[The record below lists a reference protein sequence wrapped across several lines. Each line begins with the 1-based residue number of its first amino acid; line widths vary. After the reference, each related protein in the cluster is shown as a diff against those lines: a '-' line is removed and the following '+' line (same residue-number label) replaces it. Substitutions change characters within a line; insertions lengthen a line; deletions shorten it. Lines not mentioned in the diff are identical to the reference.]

1 MQGLTTV
8 YAKVV
13 GRRSLKQV
21 AVVSVVWTL
30 CAFSGALQLTCAS
43 QTSAQATASAR
54 LNNNQSVEDGVAAFE
69 RGDEATARTI
79 FQQVLT
85 IYPKDVKANTYLGII
100 ADRAGQLAE
109 AEHYFA
115 VAAGTDPRSASAH
128 NNYGAILLK
137 RNRPKEAASEFEAS
151 LRLDKDQPNALVNL
165 AQLRFAA
172 GGRNDLLSARELFEK
187 AFALA
192 PDAEI
197 ARALVV
203 IGLRLEERATVL
215 RYFPEYSARLATAN
229 NQTASASARAEL
241 GTALLEGGLAKEAV
255 AELNAALEAEP
266 MNGAVV
272 VRLAKAYMALE
283 DIPSAGRTLESAVA
297 RKLETGPI
305 YALLASVYEKSG
317 HIENAIPA
325 MRLAIQCEPQSETYR
340 FTYGMLLT
348 SVLAPEAA
356 VIRLN
361 EALQLFPKSAR
372 LWLALGIAHF
382 KAGRNEEAAKTLS
395 HAIELD
401 SKFAPAFAYL
411 GMTYVE
417 VGRFDDGIKSYQQA
431 LTANEKL
438 GVVNYLIA
446 DALQRQATAGAA
458 QIETY
463 LVRAVKL
470 EPSFAPARLAL
481 GKLYFRSERLN
492 DALTEFEQVIKLD
505 PNLPETYYQL
515 GRLYT
520 RLKRSKD
527 AQTTLQKFKQL
538 SETQKETQQKERKE
552 IVRRLAD
559 VRF

>member
-1 MQGLTTV
+1 MQSINARPYRTVIERKVLRQFPIGVVLLT
-8 YAKVV
+8 
-13 GRRSLKQV
+13 L
-21 AVVSVVWTL
+21 SVFLVDFQCL
-30 CAFSGALQLTCAS
+30 A
-43 QTSAQATASAR
+43 QTSAQANASTR
-54 LNNNQSVEDGVAAFE
+54 VNSNQSIEDAVAAFE
-69 RGDEATARTI
+69 RGDEATARSV
-79 FQQVLT
+79 FQQVLAL
-85 IYPKDVKANTYLGII
+85 YPNDVRANTYMGII
-100 ADRAGQLAE
+100 ADRAGELAE
-109 AEHYFA
+109 AERYFA
-115 VAAGTDPRSASAH
+115 TAASADPTSAAAH

-137 RNRPKEAASEFEAS
+137 RGRPKDAANQFEAS

-165 AQLRFAA
+165 AQLRFSS
-172 GGRNDLLSARELFEK
+172 GGHANLVSARELFEK
-187 AFALA
+187 AFTLT

-203 IGLRLEERATVL
+203 IGLRLDDRATVV
-215 RYFPEYSARLATAN
+215 RYIPEYSARLATAN
-229 NQTASASARAEL
+229 GQTTSASARAEL
-241 GTALLEGGLAKEAV
+241 GGALLEGGLAKEAV
-255 AELNAALEAEP
+255 AELSAALTADP
-266 MNGAVV
+266 MNPEVV
-272 VRLAKAYMALE
+272 IRLAKAYLALE
-283 DIPSAGRTLESAVA
+283 DIPSAGRTLEGAVA

-317 HIENAIPA
+317 HLENAIPA
-325 MRLAIQCEPQSETYR
+325 MRLAIQADPQSETYR

-361 EALQLFPKSAR
+361 EALQLFPNSAR

-382 KAGRNEEAAKTLS
+382 KAGRNEEAAKTLA

-417 VGRFDDGIKSYQQA
+417 VGRFDDGIKSYEQA
-431 LTANEKL
+431 LSANEKL

-446 DALQRQATAGAA
+446 DALQRQATAESAR
-458 QIETY
+458 IETY
-463 LVRAVKL
+463 LVHAVKL

-481 GKLYFRSERLN
+481 GKLYFRNERLN
-492 DALTEFEQVIKLD
+492 EALAEFEQVVKID

-527 AQTTLQKFKQL
+527 AQTTLEKFKQL
-538 SETQKETQQKERKE
+538 SESQKETQQKERKE